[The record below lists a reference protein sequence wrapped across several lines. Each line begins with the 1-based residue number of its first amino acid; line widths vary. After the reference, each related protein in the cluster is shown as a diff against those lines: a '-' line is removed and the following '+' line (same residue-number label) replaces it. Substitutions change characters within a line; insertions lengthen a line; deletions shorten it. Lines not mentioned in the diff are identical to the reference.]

1 MEMFMQLTNIQR
13 YGAENGRLPS
23 DLTEVGDGP
32 AEVLYTRGAGDT
44 FRLTGTV
51 GDITVD
57 FTSTEPVT
65 ALLGDAIAI
74 VSGRASSPSG
84 AAPAS

>member
-1 MEMFMQLTNIQR
+1 MQLTNIQR
-13 YGAENGRLPS
+13 YVAENGRLPS
-23 DLTEVGDGP
+23 DLAEVGDGP

-57 FTSTEPVT
+57 FTSTEPV
-65 ALLGDAIAI
+65 ADLLGNAIAI
-74 VSGRASSPSG
+74 VSGTVSSPSG
-84 AAPAS
+84 GAPAS